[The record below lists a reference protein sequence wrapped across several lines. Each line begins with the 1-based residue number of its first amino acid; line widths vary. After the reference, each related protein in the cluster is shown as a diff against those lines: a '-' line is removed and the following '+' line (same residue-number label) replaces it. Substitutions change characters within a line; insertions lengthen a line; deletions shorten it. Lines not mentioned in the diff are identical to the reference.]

1 MNKTIL
7 LCLALTCL
15 LSLVGCEQKIDT
27 WSGQNVAYI
36 NMEVDST
43 VVSFAYLDEDV
54 DTVSVEIAVMG
65 DVEEGVS
72 RYVEVKLVEKNA
84 MVGED
89 YETLAERY
97 EVPSGTT
104 SCVVPVVVKR
114 PNDESDK
121 EVILEL
127 VENDDFYLYYQDDVL
142 TSGSAVV
149 YSKTTHRILFNNEMK
164 EAPNTWN
171 EYYFG
176 TFSPLKFETICTV
189 MEIPRTSFLSTS
201 YMGFGRISYIAN
213 YMKAYL
219 DEHPI
224 MDGDKEMRMGDFL
237 YQ

>member
-104 SCVVPVVVKR
+104 SCGAR
-114 PNDESDK
+114 C
-121 EVILEL
+121 
-127 VENDDFYLYYQDDVL
+127 
-142 TSGSAVV
+142 G
-149 YSKTTHRILFNNEMK
+149 
-164 EAPNTWN
+164 
-171 EYYFG
+171 
-176 TFSPLKFETICTV
+176 ETP
-189 MEIPRTSFLSTS
+189 E
-201 YMGFGRISYIAN
+201 
-213 YMKAYL
+213 
-219 DEHPI
+219 
-224 MDGDKEMRMGDFL
+224 
-237 YQ
+237 